1 MPERRT
7 HIPRHNKP
15 GHNNKPS
22 HNSQDSQPPN
32 SHDTPSQNSIVP
44 QNRIKA
50 FMGHSARY
58 SFMGVERLA
67 VDASIAY
74 VTLKRILSGKREPS
88 LSTAQRI
95 ARLFSEDLA
104 IRISTDEVFSETGQ
118 YPTESVCALV
128 GCSGCSLQSGYLLQ
142 TKNNQNPIQKDK

>member
-1 MPERRT
+1 
-7 HIPRHNKP
+7 
-15 GHNNKPS
+15 
-22 HNSQDSQPPN
+22 
-32 SHDTPSQNSIVP
+32 
-44 QNRIKA
+44 
-50 FMGHSARY
+50 
-58 SFMGVERLA
+58 MGVERLA

-95 ARLFSEDLA
+95 ARLFSEDLE

-128 GCSGCSLQSGYLLQ
+128 GCSGCSLHSRNDLQ
-142 TKNNQNPIQKDK
+142 AKKNQNPSNQDR